1 MLLLSRTTSSP
12 CMRATSA
19 ETSSKEASTE
29 KTGLTLPQL
38 AVPIREAKRLEWIP
52 RILLLAA
59 TFLPSLVIITKSS
72 SSFISDMTMLMR
84 TPECWGKRIVEVIL
98 ERSWDWI
105 WPCWRFLKLILILQL
120 SLSPLIASKWIENWL
135 NVFKKSKLTF
145 SDSEFSNAKM
155 QICVRVDMQE
165 MERKRFYDSWRAIER
180 NWIELG
186 PPLQRSSNPAFHL
199 WLRQRETL
207 PSAGIAIKT

>member
-72 SSFISDMTMLMR
+72 SSFISDTTTLMR

-98 ERSWDWI
+98 ERS
-105 WPCWRFLKLILILQL
+105 
-120 SLSPLIASKWIENWL
+120 
-135 NVFKKSKLTF
+135 
-145 SDSEFSNAKM
+145 
-155 QICVRVDMQE
+155 
-165 MERKRFYDSWRAIER
+165 
-180 NWIELG
+180 
-186 PPLQRSSNPAFHL
+186 
-199 WLRQRETL
+199 
-207 PSAGIAIKT
+207 